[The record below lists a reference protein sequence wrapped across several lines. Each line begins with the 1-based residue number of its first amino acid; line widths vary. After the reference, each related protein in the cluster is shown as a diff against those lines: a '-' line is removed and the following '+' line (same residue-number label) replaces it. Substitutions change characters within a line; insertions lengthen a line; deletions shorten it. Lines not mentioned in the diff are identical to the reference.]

1 MNLLFVLSSDG
12 NNLDEEIIGCKKL
25 SGKRYKNPDTVSVKI
40 CAKQAL
46 LKNTDKLKGQI
57 LGQKNP
63 TDLRIRCTDVPAEGT
78 PVHPFLKFTQI
89 YTFFFFVIINQD
101 NALQTAAKGIT
112 ATTLLL
118 PVVGISV

>member
-1 MNLLFVLSSDG
+1 MSVR
-12 NNLDEEIIGCKKL
+12 EKL
-25 SGKRYKNPDTVSVKI
+25 KGKWYKNADTVSVKI

-57 LGQKNP
+57 LGQKKP

-78 PVHPFLKFTQI
+78 PVHPFSKFTQF
-89 YTFFFFVIINQD
+89 YAFFFFVIINPAI
-101 NALQTAAKGIT
+101 ALLTAASIPA